1 MRPYRR
7 GFTLIELLV
16 VIFMIGAMGALVVPR
31 MSKMVVQ
38 ARVQRAA
45 QALQTDV
52 QQAFAIA
59 GRNRYPIKLTW
70 NSSAV
75 RLQVTS
81 RDGSTVYRETGLG
94 TNSGYGLTAS
104 DVTVSPA
111 TLQIFPNGLADAA
124 MVITLSKEGTTR
136 TLNVSR
142 SGIVRLQ

>member
-16 VIFMIGAMGALVVPR
+16 VIFMLGAMGAIVLPR
-31 MSKMVVQ
+31 MNKMIVQ
-38 ARVQRAA
+38 ARVHRAA

-70 NSSAV
+70 NSTAV
-75 RLQVTS
+75 QLQVTS
-81 RDGSTVYRETGLG
+81 RDGSKVYRQTGLG
-94 TNSGYGLTAS
+94 ANSGFGLTAS
-104 DVTVSPA
+104 DVTVSPG

-124 MVITLSKEGTTR
+124 MVITLAKSGTTR
-136 TLNVSR
+136 TINVSR